1 METAERKKVPGMKLF
16 ASIYIG
22 SYEIILKIFQVSK
35 GKNRKE
41 IDCLKA
47 QTGIA
52 RDIYDA
58 KTISL
63 ETVNRICGVLSDM
76 QRAMETYQV
85 TDYEAYMGST
95 IQLAKN
101 DLFVIDQIR
110 IRTGMDVTVLSNSE
124 HRFLGYQ
131 AVASMDGFSDMV
143 KDSAVI
149 VDVGGAS
156 LQITLFVHGKIKTT
170 QHIMLGT
177 VYLNENIKRLSHAA
191 NYREQIFQIM
201 YKELDVFCAT
211 FLKGVDVK
219 YLILL
224 GDHMSELVERLGL
237 SDDEKRMKTEEYRKF
252 LAVDRHGDLGKAM
265 DQMDL
270 LEDNQEL
277 AEAFLL
283 LHQSIAERIPSKYV
297 FAPGVGVS
305 EGIACDYFYRNKI
318 LTSTHDFEQD
328 IVSAAWSISKRYESY
343 QPHLKALEKISLMI
357 FDTIKKYHGMGKRE
371 RLLMRVV
378 AILHDCGKY
387 ISISEAANCSYTI
400 IMSSEILGLSH
411 REREMV
417 ATTVAFNRKEP
428 EAYEDVADRFSQQEY
443 VTMVKLL
450 AILKVANALDRSHR
464 QKFKDIKMSV
474 RKGKLDIV
482 VESSD
487 SIVLEKGLFEEKADF
502 FEEIFAIRPQIRE
515 RRIFM

>member
-1 METAERKKVPGMKLF
+1 MKLF

-156 LQITLFVHGKIKTT
+156 LQITLFVHGKIKTNPA
-170 QHIMLGT
+170 
-177 VYLNENIKRLSHAA
+177 YHAG
-191 NYREQIFQIM
+191 N
-201 YKELDVFCAT
+201 
-211 FLKGVDVK
+211 
-219 YLILL
+219 
-224 GDHMSELVERLGL
+224 
-237 SDDEKRMKTEEYRKF
+237 
-252 LAVDRHGDLGKAM
+252 
-265 DQMDL
+265 
-270 LEDNQEL
+270 
-277 AEAFLL
+277 
-283 LHQSIAERIPSKYV
+283 RIP
-297 FAPGVGVS
+297 
-305 EGIACDYFYRNKI
+305 
-318 LTSTHDFEQD
+318 Q
-328 IVSAAWSISKRYESY
+328 
-343 QPHLKALEKISLMI
+343 
-357 FDTIKKYHGMGKRE
+357 
-371 RLLMRVV
+371 
-378 AILHDCGKY
+378 
-387 ISISEAANCSYTI
+387 
-400 IMSSEILGLSH
+400 
-411 REREMV
+411 
-417 ATTVAFNRKEP
+417 
-428 EAYEDVADRFSQQEY
+428 
-443 VTMVKLL
+443 
-450 AILKVANALDRSHR
+450 
-464 QKFKDIKMSV
+464 
-474 RKGKLDIV
+474 
-482 VESSD
+482 
-487 SIVLEKGLFEEKADF
+487 
-502 FEEIFAIRPQIRE
+502 
-515 RRIFM
+515 